1 MFGHSGQAV
10 RRRVA
15 LRAAVVG
22 VIGAGAMGVLG
33 TIGAGGASAA
43 PLVCDTVGA
52 NQVNRVVGD
61 GSCGAKSDA
70 TSSAHGEDRSGAGSA
85 IGAAANRGHA
95 NAYNTVPGGA
105 ALAGASNNSTAYSVT
120 FGPGGFALSQARNGG
135 LTVAIAGI
143 GGTTY
148 AGPDGVRCSGGFA
161 AAYDSV
167 TGKYCIGTGRNHL
180 NNSVR

>member
-1 MFGHSGQAV
+1 MFGHVDSSG
-10 RRRVA
+10 RRRFA

-33 TIGAGGASAA
+33 AIGAGGATAA
-43 PLVCDTVGA
+43 PLVCDTVGDRT
-52 NQVNRVVGD
+52 QNRVVGD

-70 TSSAHGEDRSGAGSA
+70 TSTAHGEDQSGAGSA
-85 IGAAANRGHA
+85 IAAGADRGRA
-95 NAYNTVPGGA
+95 YAYNTVPGGT
-105 ALAGASNNSTAYSVT
+105 ALSGASKNSTAYAVT
-120 FGPGGFALSQARNGG
+120 VGPGGFSLSQGRNGG

-143 GGTTY
+143 GGSTY

-167 TGKYCIGTGRNHL
+167 TGKYCIGTGRNYL
-180 NNSVR
+180 NNSIR